1 MVCDRYIHN
10 TSIRMGIRGLTGLLR
25 WNNSIEQKP
34 DWSSLKG
41 KVVGIDILGF
51 LYKAKAQHQSIFQY
65 LAKLVVACRKCG
77 IEAVPIFD
85 GKPPSEKRNA
95 LKQRS
100 ELRVTSDAKKRILER
115 DLETVPL
122 NNAQRLTIESVLKTL
137 TLNSSFLTSDERDQ
151 AKQFFYACGVL
162 CLNATGEADNAIAY
176 FARRGDFAAVISND
190 LDFLARGV
198 ETLLV
203 PQSNAY
209 PGDNHGWQMYSLP
222 RILNDLK
229 FTYQQFLEMC
239 VLMGC
244 DYTVGHHSIPYR
256 SAYWAVKYAG
266 SLRYALLKQGVHDF
280 APYERAIDI
289 LRGNESPEC
298 MMGEKQWNKWAAGPP
313 QPEPDTLATLRPLF
327 GADFTDADYALL
339 GCGSTHKS
347 FRDNPDWVSRCAHDH
362 PKCADSQYKQY
373 QEQDCR

>member
-1 MVCDRYIHN
+1 
-10 TSIRMGIRGLTGLLR
+10 MGIRGLTGLLR
-25 WNNSIEQKP
+25 WNNTTQQTP
-34 DWSSLKG
+34 DWSALKG

-51 LYKAKAQHQSIFQY
+51 LYKAKAQQQSIFQY
-65 LAKLVVACRKCG
+65 LARLIASCRKCG
-77 IEAVPIFD
+77 IEPVPIFD

-100 ELRVTSDAKKRILER
+100 ELRVSSDVKKRILER

-122 NNAQRLTIESVLKTL
+122 NNEQRLTIESALRTL
-137 TLNSSFLTSDERDQ
+137 ALNSSFLTSDERDQ

-176 FARRGDFAAVISND
+176 FMRRGDFAAVISND
-190 LDFLARGV
+190 LDFLTRGV

-203 PQSNAY
+203 PQTNAY
-209 PGDNHGWQMYSLP
+209 PGDAHGWQMYSLTE
-222 RILNDLK
+222 ILKNLK

-244 DYTVGHHSIPYR
+244 DYTVGHLSLPYR

-266 SLRYALLKQGVHDF
+266 SLQYALLKQGVQDF

-289 LRGNESPEC
+289 LRGMESPEC

-313 QPEPDTLATLRPLF
+313 HPEPETLATLQPLF
-327 GADFTDADYALL
+327 GSDFSDEDYVLL
-339 GCGSTHKS
+339 SRGSTYKG
-347 FRDNPDWVSRCAHDH
+347 FRNSADGMRRCAHDH
-362 PKCADSQYKQY
+362 PKCTDSQYEQY
-373 QEQDCR
+373 QEKYCR

>member
-1 MVCDRYIHN
+1 
-10 TSIRMGIRGLTGLLR
+10 MGIRGLTGLLR
-25 WNNSIEQKP
+25 WNNAEQKNP
-34 DWSSLKG
+34 DWATLKG

-51 LYKAKAQHQSIFQY
+51 LYKAKANQQSIFNY
-65 LAKLVVACRKCG
+65 LARLIAACRKHG
-77 IEAVPIFD
+77 IEPIPIFD

-100 ELRVTSDAKKRILER
+100 ELRVLSDAKKRILEH

-122 NNAQRLTIESVLKTL
+122 NNAQRLTIESALRTL
-137 TLNSSFLTSDERDQ
+137 ALNSSFLTSEERDQ

-190 LDFLARGV
+190 LDFLTRGV

-203 PQSNAY
+203 PQSHTY
-209 PGDNHGWQMYSLP
+209 PGDVHGWQLYSLP
-222 RILNDLK
+222 QILTNLK

-244 DYTVGHHSIPYR
+244 DYTVGHYSIPYR

-266 SLRYALLKQGVHDF
+266 SLKYALLKQGVHDF
-280 APYERAIDI
+280 TPYERAIDI
-289 LRGNESPEC
+289 LRGNETPES

-313 QPEPDTLATLRPLF
+313 EPEPETLASLRPLF
-327 GADFTDADYALL
+327 GPEFTDGDYALL
-339 GCGSTHKS
+339 SRGSSKS
-347 FRDNPDWVSRCAHDH
+347 FSNYADGMGRCAHDH
-362 PKCADSQYKQY
+362 PKCTNSQYKQY
-373 QEQDCR
+373 QEEYCR